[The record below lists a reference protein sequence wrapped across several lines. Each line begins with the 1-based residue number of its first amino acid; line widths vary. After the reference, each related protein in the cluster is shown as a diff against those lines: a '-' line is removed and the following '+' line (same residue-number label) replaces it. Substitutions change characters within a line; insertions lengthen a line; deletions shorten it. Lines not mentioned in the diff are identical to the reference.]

1 MNLTAERLPTNAEA
15 VASSQRIV
23 SIDIFRGLTMI
34 LMIFVNELAEV
45 KGLPWWNYH
54 APAQINVMTY
64 VDMVFPAF
72 LFILGMTIPIALER
86 RMLRNSS
93 LLQIGF
99 HVLLRTIAL
108 IVLGLILANAGLG
121 DGALMRIGPNLWTIL
136 ALTGAVLFWNAYPK
150 S

>member
-15 VASSQRIV
+15 VGSSQRIV
-23 SIDIFRGLTMI
+23 SIDVFRGLTMI

-72 LFILGMTIPIALER
+72 L
-86 RMLRNSS
+86 LR
-93 LLQIGF
+93 
-99 HVLLRTIAL
+99 H
-108 IVLGLILANAGLG
+108 
-121 DGALMRIGPNLWTIL
+121 
-136 ALTGAVLFWNAYPK
+136 
-150 S
+150 